1 MGMLLHEGH
10 NITYVLYESLLTKLH
25 CAISRS
31 PIDSSIGEVV
41 LYAVCGV

>member
-10 NITYVLYESLLTKLH
+10 NITYGRLYESLLTKLH

-41 LYAVCGV
+41 YAVYGV